1 MLNGYKCAA
10 FDRQRQTRSSND
22 IGSRKAQSETRPSTE
37 DRAWYRQNVPELPDR
52 AAQTFYFLVLFL
64 TPPPPPPCYCTEMR
78 SVWFLLLL
86 GYLSLHKSVT
96 ASEHTAAGED
106 RLGAEA
112 EPLEKMIQGAETV
125 LIRSIL
131 EEGRNG
137 DALGADSPPAER
149 VLKRQHPGKRLV
161 GDLEKRQHPG
171 KRQPGQDEED
181 GGWAPE
187 KRQHP
192 GRRELDGVPLEVQA
206 RQHPG
211 RRELDG
217 VPLEVQA
224 RQHPGRRS
232 TYEPLPGES
241 TARQLDTF
249 LGELSKRQHP
259 GKRSVMYGQRPGH
272 WSWQENGDDSGES
285 QYNSPQ
291 YLEAAGGS
299 SEFLSPCDLQESGS
313 CSKVNSL
320 LALLSNTNK
329 DKAEVKRQHPGR
341 RLASDEEMQGR
352 A

>member
-1 MLNGYKCAA
+1 
-10 FDRQRQTRSSND
+10 
-22 IGSRKAQSETRPSTE
+22 
-37 DRAWYRQNVPELPDR
+37 
-52 AAQTFYFLVLFL
+52 
-64 TPPPPPPCYCTEMR
+64 MR
-78 SVWFLLLL
+78 SGWFLLLLL

-112 EPLEKMIQGAETV
+112 QPLEEMLQRAETV

-131 EEGRNG
+131 EEGRNDDG
-137 DALGADSPPAER
+137 KQNQGFEPSADSQ

-161 GDLEKRQHPG
+161 GELEKRQHPG

-192 GRRELDGVPLEVQA
+192 GRRELDGA
-206 RQHPG
+206 
-211 RRELDG
+211 
-217 VPLEVQA
+217 PLEVQA

-232 TYEPLPGES
+232 AYEPLPGES

-272 WSWQENGDDSGES
+272 WSWQENGDDSGEN

-320 LALLSNTNK
+320 LALLSNANK
-329 DKAEVKRQHPGR
+329 DRAEVKRQHPGR

>member
-1 MLNGYKCAA
+1 
-10 FDRQRQTRSSND
+10 
-22 IGSRKAQSETRPSTE
+22 
-37 DRAWYRQNVPELPDR
+37 
-52 AAQTFYFLVLFL
+52 
-64 TPPPPPPCYCTEMR
+64 MR
-78 SVWFLLLL
+78 SIWFLLV

-96 ASEHTAAGED
+96 ASGHTAAGEAG
-106 RLGAEA
+106 LGAEA
-112 EPLEKMIQGAETV
+112 EPLEEMLQRAEAV
-125 LIRSIL
+125 LIHSIL
-131 EEGRNG
+131 EGGRND
-137 DALGADSPPAER
+137 DALGSDSPPAER

-211 RRELDG
+211 RRS
-217 VPLEVQA
+217 A
-224 RQHPGRRS
+224 
-232 TYEPLPGES
+232 YEPLPGES

-291 YLEAAGGS
+291 YLEAAGSS

-329 DKAEVKRQHPGR
+329 DRAEVKRQHPGR
-341 RLASDEEMQGR
+341 RLASDDEMQGR